1 MPVERIRQAE
11 AEVANL
17 TEALATGALRA
28 SPTLAARF
36 EEAERE
42 LARLKAQEAQA
53 SVPVPSVL
61 LPDIANRYR
70 RLARDLARS
79 LHRTDVDR
87 ARIEIGRLLGPVR
100 VEPTDTEIRLYNEQ
114 GRLEAALLRAVGSDT
129 TASFVVAG
137 AGFEPAT
144 FGL

>member
-1 MPVERIRQAE
+1 MCQRRPA
-11 AEVANL
+11 
-17 TEALATGALRA
+17 RA
-28 SPTLAARF
+28 RSPF

-42 LARLKAQEAQA
+42 LARLRAREAQA
-53 SVPVPSVL
+53 SVPASTVL

-87 ARIEIGRLLGPVR
+87 ARIELGRLLGPVR
-100 VEPTDTEIRLYNEQ
+100 VEPSDTEIRLYNEQ

-129 TASFVVAG
+129 TASFCG
-137 AGFEPAT
+137 SG
-144 FGL
+144 GRI